1 MEEVFGATK
10 LHNGNNEFTPAQAM
24 DGKEMMFVYFGAH
37 WVPPCRL
44 FNNDLTK
51 TFGVTGG
58 KCSVVFVSYDGNQE
72 AMTDH
77 MLKHPKEWFHI
88 KLEDEVAIS
97 SISSHLEADEL
108 PHVAVIRPDGSI
120 ITTEGRKII

>member
-1 MEEVFGATK
+1 MA
-10 LHNGNNEFTPAQAM
+10 
-24 DGKEMMFVYFGAH
+24 VYFGAH

-44 FNNDLTK
+44 FNDYIKQTYEAAGDKLA
-51 TFGVTGG
+51 
-58 KCSVVFVSYDGNQE
+58 VVFVSYDGNQE

-77 MLKHPKEWFHI
+77 LIKLPNKWSHI

-108 PHVAVIRPDGSI
+108 PHVAILRPDGSI
-120 ITTEGRKII
+120 VTTDGRRII

>member
-1 MEEVFGATK
+1 MA
-10 LHNGNNEFTPAQAM
+10 
-24 DGKEMMFVYFGAH
+24 VYFGAH

-44 FNNDLTK
+44 FNDYIKQTYEAAGDKLA
-51 TFGVTGG
+51 
-58 KCSVVFVSYDGNQE
+58 VVFVSYDGNQE

-77 MLKHPKEWFHI
+77 LIKLPNKWSHI

-108 PHVAVIRPDGSI
+108 PHVAILRPDGSI
-120 ITTEGRKII
+120 VTTDGRRIIQEDPSAAFETFQKLAQ